1 MRKISLFFLL
11 LITVSALTGSGA
23 WAQEAAKPETPAAV
37 APAAPQAAPP
47 AAAPSATPA
56 TAKPEA
62 TETKPV
68 TSAPETPKPA
78 ASEPAKPVPAPA
90 GVAKPASKSKLAEAI
105 AKTPAGTGK
114 GQIDPN
120 APKGFMGIPG
130 APSHFWLWYIL
141 WGTWVG
147 WIFSSVGAFGGIMAG
162 VGHISVF
169 GLSDYAK
176 TFKQTSPGLNKLLTD
191 SIRTSNQYLV
201 GLSGLIS
208 SFTYWRMGRLVMPLA
223 LCMAAGGIL
232 AGYLVPLFTVG
243 KMDVS
248 TYVGF
253 FGIIVFAVAFVLFY
267 ETTEAGQ
274 AKRKEA
280 KAAAKAFED
289 AHINKKGEASAE
301 QLQGVKV
308 TQWSPTRIKF
318 TFYGAEFSFNPI
330 WPVLGG
336 FFINGISALIGVGGG
351 FLYVPFLTS
360 VAKLP
365 MFIVAGTSALAVLVG
380 MIVNI
385 FNMMVVHSVP
395 VDFMLIFTELIG
407 IAIGSILGPITSK
420 KIPEIWLKRLFVL
433 LAIYVGIGYL
443 TKGFLGQSIFPGM

>member
-1 MRKISLFFLL
+1 MRKISLLFVLV
-11 LITVSALTGSGA
+11 ITVLALTGAGVM
-23 WAQEAAKPETPAAV
+23 AQEAAKPAAPAPSV
-37 APAAPQAAPP
+37 APATPQAVPP
-47 AAAPSATPA
+47 AAAPPPA
-56 TAKPEA
+56 AEAPKAVAPEAAKPA
-62 TETKPV
+62 SP
-68 TSAPETPKPA
+68 APEA
-78 ASEPAKPVPAPA
+78 
-90 GVAKPASKSKLAEAI
+90 AKPASKGKLAEAI
-105 AKTPAGTGK
+105 AKTPTGTGK

-176 TFKQTSPGLNKLLTD
+176 GFKQTNPTLNKLLTD

-201 GLSGLIS
+201 GLSALIS
-208 SFTYWRMGRLVMPLA
+208 SFTYWRMGRLVMPLGICLA
-223 LCMAAGGIL
+223 VGGIL
-232 AGYLVPLFTVG
+232 AGYLVPLLTVG
-243 KMDVS
+243 KMDVN

-267 ETTEAGQ
+267 ETTEKGQ
-274 AKRKEA
+274 AKRKAA

-289 AHINKKGEASAE
+289 AHIKKSTEVSAE

-308 TQWSPTRIKF
+308 THWGLTRIKF

-330 WPVLGG
+330 WPLLGG
-336 FFINGISALIGVGGG
+336 FVINGISALIGVGGG

-360 VAKLP
+360 VAGLP

-385 FNMMVVHSVP
+385 FNMMVVRQVP
-395 VDFMLIFTELIG
+395 VDFLLIFTELIG
-407 IAIGSILGPITSK
+407 IAIGSVLGPVTSK
-420 KIPEIWLKRLFVL
+420 KIPEVWLKRIFVV
-433 LAIYVGIGYL
+433 LAVYVGIGYL
-443 TKGFLGQSIFPGM
+443 TKGFMGQSIFPGM

>member
-1 MRKISLFFLL
+1 MRKISLLFATLL
-11 LITVSALTGSGA
+11 VVIALMGAGA
-23 WAQEAAKPETPAAV
+23 WAQEAAKPDTPA
-37 APAAPQAAPP
+37 PAGVPASPQVTP
-47 AAAPSATPA
+47 PA
-56 TAKPEA
+56 TAPQPTPEA
-62 TETKPV
+62 
-68 TSAPETPKPA
+68 AKPA
-78 ASEPAKPVPAPA
+78 ASEPAKAVPTPPA
-90 GVAKPASKSKLAEAI
+90 AVKPAMTGKLAEAM
-105 AKTPAGTGK
+105 AKTPKGTGK
-114 GQIDPN
+114 GQINPD
-120 APKGFMGIPG
+120 APKGFMAIPG

-176 TFKQTSPGLNKLLTD
+176 GFKQSSPTLNKLLTD

-201 GLSGLIS
+201 GLSALIS
-208 SFTYWRMGRLVMPLA
+208 SFTYWRMGRLVMPLG
-223 LCMAAGGIL
+223 LCLAIGGIV
-232 AGYLVPLFTVG
+232 AGYLVPLLTVG

-267 ETTEAGQ
+267 ETTEKGQ
-274 AKRKEA
+274 AKRKQA

-289 AHINKKGEASAE
+289 AHIKKTGEASAE
-301 QLQGVKV
+301 HLQGVQV
-308 TQWSPTRIKF
+308 TKWSASRINF

-330 WPVLGG
+330 WPILGG
-336 FFINGISALIGVGGG
+336 FVINGISALIGVGGG

-360 VAKLP
+360 IAGLP

-385 FNMMVVHSVP
+385 FNMMVVHQVP
-395 VDFMLIFTELIG
+395 VDFLLIFTELIG
-407 IAIGSILGPITSK
+407 IAIGSVLGPVTSK
-420 KIPEIWLKRLFVL
+420 KIPEIWLKRIFVI

-443 TKGFLGQSIFPGM
+443 TKGFMGQSILPGM